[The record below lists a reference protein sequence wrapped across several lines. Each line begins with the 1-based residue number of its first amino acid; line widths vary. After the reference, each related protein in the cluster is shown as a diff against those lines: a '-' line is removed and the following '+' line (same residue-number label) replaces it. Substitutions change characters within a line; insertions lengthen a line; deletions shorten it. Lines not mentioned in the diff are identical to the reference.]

1 MRGGRGFADKN
12 MRKSRNRAH
21 VPIPQERNML
31 SAMGLCMRSPFAVL
45 SVAVRLVVMAAALA
59 LAASA
64 PARAA
69 GATPLVSVDWL
80 AAHRG
85 DPDVVVLDIRSAID
99 GGGTDAFAKAHIPGA
114 VHSDY
119 DKAGWR
125 VTRDGVP
132 FRLPSVAALE
142 KLIGELGIDEDNHV
156 VVVPAGVHA
165 SDFAAAARVYWT
177 LKVAGLAQVSILD
190 GGFAAWAA
198 KPAHPVESGPRTPSP
213 KIFTASID
221 RALVA
226 ATPDVEQAERDHS
239 AALVDARP
247 ATFFLGREK
256 APQVALYG
264 HIRQAINLDHA
275 SFYDPVTNRLRPAAD
290 LARIAAQVPAGPA
303 ITYCNTGHWSA
314 TDWFVL
320 SEILGRKNT
329 RLYDGSMAAW
339 TTDMS
344 RPVESSRTKWD
355 DLKKALG
362 LGT

>member
-1 MRGGRGFADKN
+1 
-12 MRKSRNRAH
+12 
-21 VPIPQERNML
+21 
-31 SAMGLCMRSPFAVL
+31 MRSPFAL
-45 SVAVRLVVMAAALA
+45 LPAAARAIVAAVA
-59 LAASA
+59 LAITASA
-64 PARAA
+64 PAWAG

-99 GGGTDAFAKAHIPGA
+99 GGGAEAFAKAHIPGA

-142 KLIGELGIDEDNHV
+142 KLIGELGIDEDNYV
-156 VVVPAGVHA
+156 VVVPAGVSA

-190 GGFAAWAA
+190 GGFAAWTGQ
-198 KPAHPVESGPRTPSP
+198 PGHPVEAGPRAPSP
-213 KIFTASID
+213 KIFTAGID

-226 ATPDVEQAERDHS
+226 ATTDVEQAERNHG
-239 AALVDARP
+239 ATLVDARP
-247 ATFFLGREK
+247 ATFFLGRDK

-264 HIRQAINLDHA
+264 HIAQAINLDHA
-275 SFYDPVTNRLRPAAD
+275 SFYDPATNRLRPAAD

-303 ITYCNTGHWSA
+303 ITYCNTGHWAA

-320 SEILGRKNT
+320 SELLGRKDA

-339 TTDMS
+339 TADTS
-344 RPVESSRTKWD
+344 RPVVSSRTKWD